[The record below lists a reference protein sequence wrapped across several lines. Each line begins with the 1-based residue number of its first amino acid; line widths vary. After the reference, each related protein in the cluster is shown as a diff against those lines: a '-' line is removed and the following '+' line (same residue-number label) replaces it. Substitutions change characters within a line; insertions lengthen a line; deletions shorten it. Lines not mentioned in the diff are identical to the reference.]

1 MTWIRTR
8 WGVGLAAT
16 TAAAIVG
23 LGVATAAFASSGPVT
38 PAGVIAGSS
47 GTTPSGSTGTVTS
60 TTTPSASPTVTVSA
74 TGTANG
80 TPDTVTINIGAST
93 TASSASDAL
102 SQNNNEMNR
111 LEAILTAAGATPS
124 DLTTSGLSLS
134 PNYGSSDTINGYE
147 ADDSLTVTLHNVASA
162 GAVIDAAA
170 GAVGNDV
177 RLDGISFSVSDTS
190 GLLKQARTEAMQV
203 AATEAANLASGAGDT
218 LGPVESITDNEQ
230 DTTPPL
236 PVFAR
241 AAGAAPSSP
250 VPLQAGSEAVS
261 VNVQVVYT
269 LVPPTS

>member
-1 MTWIRTR
+1 MSWIRTK
-8 WGVGLAAT
+8 WGVGVAAT
-16 TAAAIVG
+16 AVAAIVG
-23 LGVATAAFASSGPVT
+23 LAITTAAFAGSRTAT
-38 PAGVIAGSS
+38 PAGSS

-60 TTTPSASPTVTVSA
+60 TTTTPAPPTVTVSA

-93 TASSASDAL
+93 TASSASAAL
-102 SQNNNEMNR
+102 SQNNDEMNR
-111 LEAILTAAGATPS
+111 LEGILTAAGATRS
-124 DLTTSGLSLS
+124 DLATSGLGLS
-134 PNYGSSDTINGYE
+134 PNYDPSGTINGYQ

-177 RLDGISFSVSDTS
+177 RLDGVSFSVSDNS
-190 GLLKQARTEAMQV
+190 GLLKQARTEAMQI
-203 AATEAANLASGAGDT
+203 AATEAANLAGGAGDT
-218 LGPVESITDNEQ
+218 LGPVVSITDNEQ
-230 DTTPPL
+230 STTPPV

-241 AAGAAPSSP
+241 AGTAAPASA

-269 LVPPTS
+269 VVPPTS